1 MMLCSQYLHIIMKCT
16 LYIYIINMK
25 MDICIEGQ
33 VDASFDLDKCFLICR
48 KHFYFAPIITQ

>member
-1 MMLCSQYLHIIMKCT
+1 
-16 LYIYIINMK
+16 
-25 MDICIEGQ
+25 MDVCIEGQ